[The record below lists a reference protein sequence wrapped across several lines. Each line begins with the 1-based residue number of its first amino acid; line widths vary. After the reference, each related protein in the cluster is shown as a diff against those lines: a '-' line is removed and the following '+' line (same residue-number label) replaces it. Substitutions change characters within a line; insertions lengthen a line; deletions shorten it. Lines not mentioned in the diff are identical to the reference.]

1 MISSY
6 EETHLSFTRSR
17 KESICDVCLLSS
29 SMLQIASAS
38 AVAAADLSYGL
49 KGLSS
54 RHISSEP
61 GVPWGSFLPFVDMSR
76 RVEYKA
82 AHNVWS
88 NTLPPIGRQC
98 AGMLS
103 FNAKAARKT
112 GVEAVTYNS
121 AKQPIA
127 RDMA

>member
-1 MISSY
+1 
-6 EETHLSFTRSR
+6 
-17 KESICDVCLLSS
+17 
-29 SMLQIASAS
+29 MLQIASAS
-38 AVAAADLSYGL
+38 AVAAVDLSYGL

-54 RHISSEP
+54 QHVSPES
-61 GVPWGSFLPFVDMSR
+61 GVSWISFLLFVDTSK
-76 RVEYKA
+76 RVEYRA
-82 AHNVWS
+82 AHSTWS

-103 FNAKAARKT
+103 FNANAARKT
-112 GVEAVTYNS
+112 EVEVVTYNS

>member
-1 MISSY
+1 
-6 EETHLSFTRSR
+6 
-17 KESICDVCLLSS
+17 
-29 SMLQIASAS
+29 MLQIASAS
-38 AVAAADLSYGL
+38 AVAAVDLSYGL

-54 RHISSEP
+54 QHTSSES
-61 GVPWGSFLPFVDMSR
+61 GILRGSFLPFVDTSR
-76 RVEYKA
+76 RVEYRA
-82 AHNVWS
+82 AHNTWS

-98 AGMLS
+98 AGILS
-103 FNAKAARKT
+103 FNANAARKT